1 MKSLPQAPVATKKAK
16 IIRRT
21 IWGVGIA
28 AGLAAALWWTGVSAH
43 GEPLAAISGVLALL
57 GAYELSRMG
66 GVRALGITAGLL
78 TAGVFALLVCFSA
91 GGLLPEF
98 LDQPV
103 RDKLTPNI
111 VALLTLLPATMA
123 LVRPDRVRGPW
134 HLRMLAAGVLGLWVT
149 FAFVRMHDVWA
160 PPTGFG
166 HAAFVSLLILSK
178 IGDIAGYYVGSAI
191 GKSHPFKR
199 ISPGKTTA
207 GCVASLLVTMV
218 FAVGLHQLGW
228 LAPEGYAPLWAV
240 AAWGAAINLAAQAGD
255 LFESWVKR
263 RAAVKDSG
271 TWFGPSGGVLD
282 LVDSLLFTIPVA
294 YFFWPFLLGAG

>member
-21 IWGVGIA
+21 FWGVGIA

-57 GAYELSRMG
+57 GAFELSRMG
-66 GVRALGITAGLL
+66 GVRALGISAGLL
-78 TAGVFALLVCFSA
+78 AGGVIAMLVSLSA
-91 GGLLPEF
+91 GSLLPEM

-103 RDKLTPNI
+103 RDVLAPNLI
-111 VALLTLLPATMA
+111 WMLLGVPAVLALL
-123 LVRPDRVRGPW
+123 RPDKVRGPLA
-134 HLRMLAAGVLGLWVT
+134 LRVVSAAVLSVWVG
-149 FAFVRMHDVWA
+149 FAFARMHDVWA
-160 PPTGFG
+160 PSTGFG

-218 FAVGLHQLGW
+218 FAVALQQLGW
-228 LAPEGYAPLWAV
+228 LAPNGYDPLWGG
-240 AAWGAAINLAAQAGD
+240 AAWGAMINLAAQGGD
-255 LFESWVKR
+255 LFESWIKR
-263 RAAVKDSG
+263 RAQVKDSG

-294 YFFWPFLLGAG
+294 YFFWPLLLGAG